1 MSDES
6 ERDAGAYIGNEPEL
20 AQDTIRG
27 GLSPKDER
35 VAGEATQSS
44 GPAQQGAN
52 PEQGYE
58 SPPEGH
64 AVGLRADDD
73 QRRRAG
79 SNE

>member
-1 MSDES
+1 MSDEG

-20 AQDTIRG
+20 AEETIRG
-27 GLSPKDER
+27 GLSRKDER

-58 SPPEGH
+58 SPPEGS